1 MIIKKERF
9 KLIAEVC
16 LVLIKEDKILL
27 SRRYN
32 TGYGDG
38 YYSFPAGHLEEGETL
53 KEGVVREAK
62 EEVGIDINM
71 SDLELIHVMDRN
83 VINNERMA
91 FFFKAKE
98 WKGDLIN
105 MEPEKCDDLKWFK
118 INELPENTIPY
129 IRSAINFYLNSVS
142 YSELDN

>member
-1 MIIKKERF
+1 MFIKKERF

-62 EEVGIDINM
+62 EEVGIDVNM
-71 SDLELIHVMDRN
+71 SDLELIHVMDKN

-98 WKGDLIN
+98 WKGNLIN

>member
-1 MIIKKERF
+1 MEKERF
-9 KLIAEVC
+9 KLIVEAC
-16 LVLIKEDKILL
+16 LILIREDEILL

-62 EEVGIDINM
+62 EEVGIDINI
-71 SDLELIHVMDRN
+71 SDLELVHVMDRN
-83 VINNERMA
+83 VINNERIA

-98 WKGDLIN
+98 WKGNLIN

-129 IRSAINFYLNSVS
+129 IRSAITFYLNNTI

>member
-1 MIIKKERF
+1 MKE
-9 KLIAEVC
+9 
-16 LVLIKEDKILL
+16 LL
-27 SRRYN
+27 
-32 TGYGDG
+32 
-38 YYSFPAGHLEEGETL
+38 
-53 KEGVVREAK
+53 
-62 EEVGIDINM
+62 
-71 SDLELIHVMDRN
+71 
-83 VINNERMA
+83 

-129 IRSAINFYLNSVS
+129 IRSAITFYLNNRI

>member
-1 MIIKKERF
+1 MFIKKERF

-53 KEGVVREAK
+53 KEGVLREAK
-62 EEVGIDINM
+62 EEVGIDINI
-71 SDLELIHVMDRN
+71 SDLELVHVMDRN
-83 VINNERMA
+83 VINNERIA

-98 WKGDLIN
+98 WKGNLIN

-129 IRSAINFYLNSVS
+129 IRSAITFYLNNTI

>member
-1 MIIKKERF
+1 MEKERF
-9 KLIAEVC
+9 KLIVEAC
-16 LVLIKEDKILL
+16 LILIREDEILL

-38 YYSFPAGHLEEGETL
+38 SYNFPAGHLEEGETI
-53 KEGVVREAK
+53 KECLVREAK
-62 EEVGIDINM
+62 EEVGIDINI
-71 SDLELIHVMDRN
+71 SDLELVHVMDRN
-83 VINNERMA
+83 VINNERIA

-98 WKGDLIN
+98 WKGNLIN

>member
-1 MIIKKERF
+1 MFIKKERF

-62 EEVGIDINM
+62 EEVGIDVNI

-83 VINNERMA
+83 VINNERIA

-98 WKGDLIN
+98 WKGNLIN

-129 IRSAINFYLNSVS
+129 IRSAINFYLNNTI

>member
-1 MIIKKERF
+1 MEKERF
-9 KLIAEVC
+9 KLIVEAC
-16 LVLIKEDKILL
+16 LILIREDEILL

-38 YYSFPAGHLEEGETL
+38 SYSFPAGHLEEGETI
-53 KEGVVREAK
+53 KECLVREAK
-62 EEVGIDINM
+62 EEVGIDINI
-71 SDLELIHVMDRN
+71 SDLELVHVMDRN
-83 VINNERMA
+83 VINNERIA

-98 WKGDLIN
+98 WKGNLIN

>member
-1 MIIKKERF
+1 MFIKKEGF

-53 KEGVVREAK
+53 KEGVVRKAK
-62 EEVGIDINM
+62 EEVGIDINI
-71 SDLELIHVMDRN
+71 SDLELVHVMDRN
-83 VINNERMA
+83 VINNERIA

-98 WKGDLIN
+98 WKGNLIN

-129 IRSAINFYLNSVS
+129 IRSAITFYLNNTI

>member
-1 MIIKKERF
+1 MCT
-9 KLIAEVC
+9 LP
-16 LVLIKEDKILL
+16 
-27 SRRYN
+27 

-62 EEVGIDINM
+62 EEVGIDINI
-71 SDLELIHVMDRN
+71 SDLELVHVMDRN
-83 VINNERMA
+83 VINNERIA

-98 WKGDLIN
+98 WKGNLIN